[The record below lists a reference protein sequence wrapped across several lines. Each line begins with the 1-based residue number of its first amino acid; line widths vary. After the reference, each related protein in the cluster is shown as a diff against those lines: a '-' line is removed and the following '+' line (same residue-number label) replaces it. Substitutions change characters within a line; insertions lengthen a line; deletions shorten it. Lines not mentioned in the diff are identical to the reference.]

1 MKKTITT
8 EETFKKW
15 RLLHLFLIC
24 SVIYLSQFYPYTHIH
39 HSHIVHNKLFDSRF
53 YPSISIP
60 GNEPNNHKDDHNH
73 HSIDQH
79 LNDYCIANL
88 QIDKSGLL
96 NGFADQFS
104 ILEIDSDIKCIDD
117 LIQDYDR
124 IPLKLLFSA
133 TVNPRSP
140 PL

>member
-1 MKKTITT
+1 MTGK
-8 EETFKKW
+8 TFKKCK
-15 RLLHLFLIC
+15 LLYLFLIC

-39 HSHIVHNKLFDSRF
+39 HSHNIHNKLYDSRF
-53 YPSISIP
+53 HPSISTP
-60 GNEPNNHKDDHNH
+60 DNELNNHKDDHNH

-79 LNDYCIANL
+79 LNDFRVANL
-88 QIDKSGLL
+88 RIDKSSLL
-96 NGFADQFS
+96 NGFADQFL

-117 LIQDYDR
+117 LIKDYDK

-140 PL
+140 PSLI